1 MPKCEFLILDET
13 KTCVGCR
20 GWFCLAL
27 GQRLKLSNTSDCSDK
42 PLECTRY
49 LQAHPE
55 LTEEDV
61 AALLKAEE
69 EVIPAVEKTVKEKPK
84 KRKARSK
91 KKVKAK
97 VTVVAPVIVPPSTDC
112 PYLGPVPAGE
122 YGCCGYWCLAKDE
135 PLRSVKRCRDR
146 PSWLE
151 CRRRYDAEREGVKH
165 ASP

>member
-20 GWFCLAL
+20 GWFCTAL
-27 GQRLKLSNTSDCSDK
+27 GSKLKLSNTSDCSDN

-55 LTEEDV
+55 LTEEDI
-61 AALLKAEE
+61 ATLQKAEE
-69 EVIPAVEKTVKEKPK
+69 AKAVEKKPK
-84 KRKARSK
+84 KKRTKSK
-91 KKVKAK
+91 KKVKAE
-97 VTVVAPVIVPPSTDC
+97 VVVAPPVIVPPSTEC

-135 PLRSVKRCRDR
+135 PLNSVKRCKDL

-151 CRRRYDAEREGVKH
+151 CRRRIDAERAGVKH